1 MDQPKRP
8 SKIRLI
14 AWISVAVL
22 FVGGIVSMLIYKS
35 NRDAEITAIEKL
47 VPGSKAREEVMTRVL
62 SFNET
67 DEKPINHLMK
77 SVDLVF
83 DESVKE
89 IEGKLMGELSKSGW
103 ILLPRSGIDSSVK
116 AFIFRK
122 HSEPESPDQFDTQI
136 YVSRGNLDEDGEI
149 ERDPNGKSTIV
160 TITSFK
166 IESFMDAILPIFF
179 LEKDAKLSRD
189 HKVVEAGIE

>member
-1 MDQPKRP
+1 MDQQKRP

-14 AWISVAVL
+14 VWISIAVL
-22 FVGGIVSMLIYKS
+22 FVGAFVSMVIYKTK
-35 NRDAEITAIEKL
+35 RDSEFTAIEKL

-62 SFNET
+62 RFNET

-116 AFIFRK
+116 AIIFRK
-122 HSEPESPDQFDTQI
+122 HSEPESPDRFDTQI
-136 YVSRGNLDEDGEI
+136 YVSRGNFDEDGKI

-160 TITSFK
+160 TITSIK
-166 IESFMDAILPIFF
+166 IESFMDAVLPMFF

-189 HKVVEAGIE
+189 HRDVEAGIE